1 MSKEKN
7 GSMVAEGAAARPRDE
22 EGRVVRAGLSAFFTI
37 VAAWGL
43 KDEEK
48 RVLLGR
54 PSKATFY
61 RWKAGA
67 TGHPSADTLER
78 ISYILGIY
86 RALQILFRDA
96 KLADDWVR
104 RPNLAFPFGGRSA
117 LDRMLSGHVA
127 DLFVVRRYL
136 DAERGG
142 WA

>member
-1 MSKEKN
+1 
-7 GSMVAEGAAARPRDE
+7 MVAEGAAARPRDE

-104 RPNLAFPFGGRSA
+104 RPNLASPFGGRSA

>member
-1 MSKEKN
+1 
-7 GSMVAEGAAARPRDE
+7 MVAQRAAVARDE
-22 EGRVVRAGLSAFFTI
+22 DERMARAGLSAFFNI
-37 VAAWGL
+37 AEAWGL

-48 RVLLGR
+48 RVLLGQ

-67 TGHPSADTLER
+67 TGHPSADTMER
-78 ISYILGIY
+78 ISYILGIW
-86 RALQILFRDA
+86 RALQILFKDTG
-96 KLADDWVR
+96 LADGWVR
-104 RPNLAFPFGGRSA
+104 RPNTAAPFGGQSA
-117 LDRMLSGHVA
+117 LDRMLSGNVA

>member
-1 MSKEKN
+1 
-7 GSMVAEGAAARPRDE
+7 MVAQGAAVAPRDA
-22 EGRVVRAGLSAFFTI
+22 EGRLAKAGLSAFFNI
-37 VAAWGL
+37 AEAWGL

-67 TGHPSADTLER
+67 AGHPSADTMER
-78 ISYILGIY
+78 ISYVLGIY
-86 RALQILFRDA
+86 RALQILFKDA
-96 KLADDWVR
+96 RLADDWVR
-104 RPNLAFPFGGRSA
+104 RPNAASPFGGRSA
-117 LDRMLSGHVA
+117 LDRMLSGNVA

-142 WA
+142 WG

>member
-1 MSKEKN
+1 M
-7 GSMVAEGAAARPRDE
+7 AR
-22 EGRVVRAGLSAFFTI
+22 VGLNAFFAI
-37 VAAWGL
+37 AEAWGL

-61 RWKAGA
+61 RWKSGA
-67 TGHPSADTLER
+67 AGHPSPDTLER
-78 ISYILGIY
+78 VSYILGIY
-86 RALQILFRDA
+86 RALQILFKDA
-96 KLADDWVR
+96 GLADGWVR
-104 RPNLAFPFGGRSA
+104 RPNLASPFGGRSA

>member
-1 MSKEKN
+1 MAAQGGAAVAPGE
-7 GSMVAEGAAARPRDE
+7 AEGRAA
-22 EGRVVRAGLSAFFTI
+22 RAGLSAFFAI
-37 VAAWGL
+37 VEAWGL

-78 ISYILGIY
+78 VSYILGIY
-86 RALQILFRDA
+86 RALQILFKDA
-96 KLADDWVR
+96 KLADGWVR
-104 RPNLAFPFGGRSA
+104 RPNTASPFGGRSA
-117 LDRMLSGHVA
+117 LDRMLSGNVA